1 MSESNEHRAGRL
13 HGLWAMT
20 NRELKKWYKAPVIF
34 TLSIVQPIIWMGL
47 LGKAMNIS
55 ALFGGSTFTNSI
67 MSQPGIIT
75 QFTKALMTYGMTQTQ
90 ANLFLTNPNGIGSVF
105 SGVGNAVLLSTF
117 NTTSY
122 FSFMAVGMIAFTALF
137 TTAFSGM
144 SVVWD
149 RRLGF
154 LNKALSTPVSRG
166 VIIFSKVLSAT
177 FRSMFQ
183 AGIIILIAIA
193 FGLQFGATFNPVY
206 VLGVFA
212 ILFLIC
218 VGLSSMFIA
227 ITIRSTRIETPM
239 AVMNL
244 ITLPLMFASNA
255 FFPTSIMPSWLKA
268 VANVNPMTYTTDA
281 VRQLLIYNSINWWGT
296 VGGQMGI
303 GLDFLYVGIFA
314 VVVAS
319 IGIALSWRF
328 LSK

>member
-1 MSESNEHRAGRL
+1 MSRTNGNSRSTL
-13 HGLWAMT
+13 HGLWALT

-34 TLSIVQPIIWMGL
+34 TLSIIQPILWMGL

-55 ALFGGSTFTNSI
+55 ALFGGSSFTQSI
-67 MSQPGIIT
+67 LSQPSIGN
-75 QFTKALMTYGMTQTQ
+75 QFAQALANYGMPK
-90 ANLFLTNPNGIGSVF
+90 ANILGFLANPDGVSGVF
-105 SGVGNAVLLSTF
+105 SGVGNAVLLNTF
-117 NTTSY
+117 KTTSY

-177 FRSMFQ
+177 LRSMFQ

-212 ILFLIC
+212 IMFLIC

-227 ITIRSTRIETPM
+227 ITIRSTRMETPM

-255 FFPTSIMPSWLKA
+255 FFPTKVMPSWLQT
-268 VANVNPMTYTTDA
+268 VAQYNPMTYTTDA
-281 VRQLLIYNSINWWGT
+281 VRQLLIYDTIDFRQ
-296 VGGQMGI
+296 V
-303 GLDFLYVGIFA
+303 GLDFGYVGIFA
-314 VVVAS
+314 VVVAT
-319 IGIALSWRF
+319 IGILLSWRF
-328 LSK
+328 LTR

>member
-1 MSESNEHRAGRL
+1 MESVNITGALYHFL
-13 HGLWAMT
+13 SSLFV
-20 NRELKKWYKAPVIF
+20 KAPVIF
-34 TLSIVQPIIWMGL
+34 TLSIIQPILWMGL

-55 ALFGGSTFTNSI
+55 AIFSTDK
-67 MSQPGIIT
+67 IT
-75 QFTKALMTYGMTQTQ
+75 QLMGNLVLTPPLTSTQSAQ
-90 ANLFLTNPNGIGSVF
+90 LSVF
-105 SGVGNAVLLSTF
+105 FQGMQTGIMQSTF
-117 NTTSY
+117 NTSDY

-166 VIIFSKVLSAT
+166 VIVFSKVLSAAL
-177 FRSMFQ
+177 RSMFQ
-183 AGIIILIAIA
+183 AGIIIVIAIA
-193 FGLQFGATFNPVY
+193 FGLHFGASFNPIY

-212 ILFLIC
+212 MLFLIC

-268 VANVNPMTYTTDA
+268 VAQVNPMTYTTDA
-281 VRQLLIYNSINWWGT
+281 VRQLLIYNT
-296 VGGQMGI
+296 TDFRMVGI
-303 GLDFLYVGIFA
+303 DFAYVGIFA
-314 VVVAS
+314 VIVAT
-319 IGIALSWRF
+319 IGILLSWRF
-328 LSK
+328 LNR

>member
-1 MSESNEHRAGRL
+1 MSELNEHRASRL
-13 HGLWAMT
+13 HGIWALT

-34 TLSIVQPIIWMGL
+34 TLSIIQPILWMGL

-55 ALFGGSTFTNSI
+55 SLFQGSSFMSSLTPSDLTQLGTILARYNITDVNGFMNSFGGFFSTLGNS
-67 MSQPGIIT
+67 
-75 QFTKALMTYGMTQTQ
+75 
-90 ANLFLTNPNGIGSVF
+90 
-105 SGVGNAVLLSTF
+105 VLLKNF
-117 NTTSY
+117 HTTDY

-166 VIIFSKVLSAT
+166 VIVFSKVLSAT
-177 FRSMFQ
+177 LRSMFQ
-183 AGIIILIAIA
+183 AGIIILIALA
-193 FGLQFGATFNPVY
+193 FGLQFGASFNPVY

-255 FFPTSIMPSWLKA
+255 FFPTSIMPSWLQT
-268 VANVNPMTYTTDA
+268 VASFNPMTYTTDA
-281 VRQLLIYNSINWWGT
+281 VRQLLIYSTTNF
-296 VGGQMGI
+296 GQV

-314 VVVAS
+314 IVVAT
-319 IGIALSWRF
+319 IGIALSWRY

>member
-1 MSESNEHRAGRL
+1 MSELNEHRAGKL
-13 HGLWAMT
+13 HGIWALT

-34 TLSIVQPIIWMGL
+34 TLSIIQPILWMGL

-55 ALFGGSTFTNSI
+55 AIFSPDKI
-67 MSQPGIIT
+67 SQ
-75 QFTKALMTYGMTQTQ
+75 LMGNLVLTPPLTQTQ
-90 ANLFLTNPNGIGSVF
+90 SAQIGVFFQGLQTNIMQ
-105 SGVGNAVLLSTF
+105 STF
-117 NTTSY
+117 HTSDY

-166 VIIFSKVLSAT
+166 VIVFSKVLSAT
-177 FRSMFQ
+177 LRSMFQ
-183 AGIIILIAIA
+183 AGIIIVIALA
-193 FGLQFGATFNPVY
+193 FGLQFGASFSPLFI
-206 VLGVFA
+206 LGVFA

-255 FFPTSIMPSWLKA
+255 FFPTNIMPSWLQT
-268 VANVNPMTYTTDA
+268 VAQVNPMTYTTDA
-281 VRQLLIYNSINWWGT
+281 VRQFLINST
-296 VGGQMGI
+296 T
-303 GLDFLYVGIFA
+303 DFAQVARDFAYVGIFA
-314 VVVAS
+314 VIVAA
-319 IGIALSWRF
+319 IGIVLSWRY

>member
-1 MSESNEHRAGRL
+1 MSEANGNSKSKL
-13 HGLWAMT
+13 HGLWALT

-34 TLSIVQPIIWMGL
+34 ILSIVQPIIWMGL
-47 LGKAMNIS
+47 LGKAMNIGAIFS
-55 ALFGGSTFTNSI
+55 SGSFGQSLGNLVLTPPLTATQSLQLGSFFQGLQASI
-67 MSQPGIIT
+67 MQ
-75 QFTKALMTYGMTQTQ
+75 
-90 ANLFLTNPNGIGSVF
+90 N
-105 SGVGNAVLLSTF
+105 TF
-117 NTTSY
+117 NTTDY

-166 VIIFSKVLSAT
+166 VIVFSKVLSAT
-177 FRSMFQ
+177 LRSMFQ

-193 FGLQFGATFNPVY
+193 FGLQFGASFNPLY
-206 VLGVFA
+206 VFGVFA
-212 ILFLIC
+212 MMFLVC

-255 FFPTSIMPSWLKA
+255 FFPTSIMPSWLQT
-268 VANVNPMTYTTDA
+268 VATFNPMTYTTDA
-281 VRQLLIYNSINWWGT
+281 VRQLLINGT
-296 VGGQMGI
+296 T
-303 GLDFLYVGIFA
+303 DFMVVAKDFAYVGIFA
-314 VVVAS
+314 MLAAT
-319 IGIALSWRF
+319 IGIVLSWRY

>member
-1 MSESNEHRAGRL
+1 MLN
-13 HGLWAMT
+13 
-20 NRELKKWYKAPVIF
+20 
-34 TLSIVQPIIWMGL
+34 
-47 LGKAMNIS
+47 
-55 ALFGGSTFTNSI
+55 
-67 MSQPGIIT
+67 
-75 QFTKALMTYGMTQTQ
+75 
-90 ANLFLTNPNGIGSVF
+90 
-105 SGVGNAVLLSTF
+105 TF
-117 NTTSY
+117 NTTDY

-154 LNKALSTPVSRG
+154 LNKALSTPVSRA
-166 VIIFSKVLSAT
+166 VIIFSKVLSAAL
-177 FRSMFQ
+177 RAMFQ

-193 FGLQFGATFNPVY
+193 FGLQFGANFNPLY
-206 VLGVFA
+206 ILGVFG

-255 FFPTSIMPSWLKA
+255 FFPTSIMPSWLQA
-268 VANVNPMTYTTDA
+268 VAQVNPMTYTTDA
-281 VRQLLIYNSINWWGT
+281 VRQLLINST
-296 VGGQMGI
+296 T
-303 GLDFLYVGIFA
+303 DFVQVGIDFA
-314 VVVAS
+314 FVGVFAIIVAA
-319 IGIALSWRF
+319 IGIVLSWRF

>member
-1 MSESNEHRAGRL
+1 MSETNGNSKSKL
-13 HGLWAMT
+13 HGLWALT

-34 TLSIVQPIIWMGL
+34 TLSIIQPILWMGL

-55 ALFGGSTFTNSI
+55 AIFSTDK
-67 MSQPGIIT
+67 IT
-75 QFTKALMTYGMTQTQ
+75 QLMG
-90 ANLFLTNPNGIGSVF
+90 NLFLTPPLTSTQSAQLGVF
-105 SGVGNAVLLSTF
+105 FQGLQRSIMQSTF
-117 NTTSY
+117 NTSDY

-166 VIIFSKVLSAT
+166 VIVFSKVLSAAL
-177 FRSMFQ
+177 RSMFQ
-183 AGIIILIAIA
+183 AGIIIVIAIA
-193 FGLQFGATFNPVY
+193 FGLQFGASFNPIY
-206 VLGVFA
+206 LLRVFA
-212 ILFLIC
+212 MLFLIC

-268 VANVNPMTYTTDA
+268 VAQVNPMTYTTDA
-281 VRQLLIYNSINWWGT
+281 VRQLLIYNIT
-296 VGGQMGI
+296 DFRMVGI
-303 GLDFLYVGIFA
+303 DFAYVGIFA
-314 VVVAS
+314 VIVAT
-319 IGIALSWRF
+319 IGILLSWRF
-328 LSK
+328 LNK